1 MPASGSGGGLAAYLA
16 VVQFFFATTW
26 TLYVIFLPSLA
37 AQAGIGREWVPW
49 ILVADQVIFALADI
63 ATGFWIDRVRAGLA
77 RFGAWILGATLLSC
91 AAFLVLPY
99 ASASAGVLLGAI
111 LVWSITSSALRSPP
125 WALLARYAATP
136 SVPWQAALLLTG
148 STVAAALAPYLGV
161 ALKGVDP
168 RLPFLLSTITLAA
181 TVAGLVYAERRA
193 ASTTSSDIVLEQHK
207 IDRKTVV
214 LFFAALLAM
223 AAGFQVHFALNSPG
237 QYLRFA
243 APGDLAYLMP
253 VFWVGFNVLMFPA
266 SGFVKRYGPVAVMA
280 AAAALGA
287 LATLASVLAPAL
299 PWLALAQFIAGG
311 CWGAASVAAYSAA
324 IWFGRTGREGRLLG
338 TLFAVL
344 ALAAFIRIAAYASD
358 VIVEPQVKAWL
369 PWMPQAAWLLSA
381 LLLLLAARRGR

>member
-1 MPASGSGGGLAAYLA
+1 
-16 VVQFFFATTW
+16 
-26 TLYVIFLPSLA
+26 
-37 AQAGIGREWVPW
+37 
-49 ILVADQVIFALADI
+49 
-63 ATGFWIDRVRAGLA
+63 
-77 RFGAWILGATLLSC
+77 
-91 AAFLVLPY
+91 
-99 ASASAGVLLGAI
+99 
-111 LVWSITSSALRSPP
+111 LRSPP

-168 RLPFLLSTITLAA
+168 RLPFLVSTITLAA

-193 ASTTSSDIVLEQHK
+193 AATASSSAIGGAEIEEK
-207 IDRKTVV
+207 ARTDRSVIV

-253 VFWVGFNVLMFPA
+253 VFWIGFNVLMFPA

-299 PWLALAQFIAGG
+299 PWLALAQFAAGG

-344 ALAAFIRIAAYASD
+344 AIAAFIRIAAYASD
-358 VIVEPQVKAWL
+358 LVVEPQVRAWL
-369 PWMPQAAWLLSA
+369 PWIPEAAWLLSA
-381 LLLLLAARRGR
+381 GFLLLAARRSR